1 MQIEVERGN
10 RTKHYLKRER
20 MLPRLCRGGRKG
32 WGEARIKR
40 GRAHK
45 VRVLP
50 ERKQVSWKGAVR
62 PEGPAIPF
70 HTVDLCSD
78 LECSLPSFPVP
89 RFPSGALDQGSFVG
103 KER

>member
-32 WGEARIKR
+32 CGGGARIKR

-50 ERKQVSWKGAVR
+50 ERKHVSWKGAVR
-62 PEGPAIPF
+62 PEGAS
-70 HTVDLCSD
+70 H
-78 LECSLPSFPVP
+78 SLPHC
-89 RFPSGALDQGSFVG
+89 
-103 KER
+103 